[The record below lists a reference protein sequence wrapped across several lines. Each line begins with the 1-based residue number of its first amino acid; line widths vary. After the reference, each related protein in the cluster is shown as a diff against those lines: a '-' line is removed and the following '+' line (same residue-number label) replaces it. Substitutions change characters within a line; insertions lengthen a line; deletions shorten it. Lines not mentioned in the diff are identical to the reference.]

1 MGKFPDWRKLG
12 KKNKSVLCHFIFTYI
27 VGKVASGVL
36 RDWMIRKHEE
46 YGQSIYDKWQA
57 QDFYKDPLVEKLKDF
72 STWAETG
79 YPEWLSY

>member
-1 MGKFPDWRKLG
+1 
-12 KKNKSVLCHFIFTYI
+12 
-27 VGKVASGVL
+27 VL

-72 STWAETG
+72 ST
-79 YPEWLSY
+79 